1 MKFRRL
7 ISPRYNYNLHTIHP
21 NIFKSKDLN
30 FSSLFFSLENAK
42 RGIWLKRSRETNT
55 YGAKI
60 NSLFY
65 IFIRLLLSAKDGHGT
80 GRDSAASFVQ
90 CRSSQGLIMSGQLRE
105 ILSQSRSARR
115 FPSKFRPIESRNVG
129 IFCPA
134 AFLSKRLLSRS
145 RLSRGF
151 KSRSRSSSW
160 NFRPWT
166 GKHCF
171 LSV

>member
-30 FSSLFFSLENAK
+30 FSSLFFYLENAK

-55 YGAKI
+55 YGAEI

-65 IFIRLLLSAKDGHGT
+65 ILIRLLLSAKDGHGT

-90 CRSSQGLIMSGQLRE
+90 CHSPQGLIMSGQLRE
-105 ILSQSRSARR
+105 ILSQSRSAGPQISFQVPAHRV
-115 FPSKFRPIESRNVG
+115 PKCRN
-129 IFCPA
+129 F
-134 AFLSKRLLSRS
+134 LSRS
-145 RLSRGF
+145 IFVQKTFVPVPTVPRL
-151 KSRSRSSSW
+151 
-160 NFRPWT
+160 
-166 GKHCF
+166 
-171 LSV
+171 